1 MKDLLLSTT
10 AKLKISSIFA
20 VIAAFLLPIKA
31 IMITVGLAILADTVV
46 GIYKSKKKGEKIT
59 SRKLSQVVSKMFL
72 YQGAIVLFFCIEK
85 FILVDFIVLF
95 TGIPL
100 FLTKLVG
107 ALMVFIEVQSISESI
122 ESLTGKSI
130 WVRIKEM
137 ITRAKE
143 VKEDIQDLS
152 DNK

>member
-10 AKLKISSIFA
+10 AKLKISSLFA

-59 SRKLSQVVSKMFL
+59 SRKLSQVVSKIFL

>member
-1 MKDLLLSTT
+1 MKRLLLSTT
-10 AKLKISSIFA
+10 AKINLSSFLS
-20 VIAAFLLPIKA
+20 VIAAFLFPIKA
-31 IMITVGLAILADTVV
+31 IMITVGLSILGDTAI
-46 GIYKSKKKGEKIT
+46 GIYRAKKKGEKIT
-59 SRKLSQVVSKMFL
+59 SRKLSQIISKMFL

-85 FILVDFIVLF
+85 FILADFILLF

-107 ALMVFIEVQSISESI
+107 ALMVFIEIQSISESI

-130 WVRIKEM
+130 WARLKEM
-137 ITRAKE
+137 ITRAKDI
-143 VKEDIQDLS
+143 KEDIEDLS